1 MKVFKNEEGEVRSGW
16 KILIL
21 FLVEYLLLFIMA
33 NIIGS
38 LVMISRSIRENIYFI
53 LMFSQEIVLILT
65 PILPWKVLFRKD
77 LSLIGL
83 KALNKKE
90 VKNLILGLVMGIIAI
105 TLVFILILISKSGV
119 LVNSLLEPR
128 FSLSLVL
135 YLILFIF
142 VGFAEELLSRGY
154 IIGAMEVS
162 NNNKWFA
169 IMVSAVIFSLMHYD
183 NNGFSLIPFLNIFLV
198 GILFGVMY
206 VKTKSIWLSTGFHIT
221 WNFFQGCIYGMPVSG
236 ITTPKLY
243 EMTFVGNS
251 ILNGGTF
258 GPEGGLI
265 VTMVIILMLVSLVFL
280 IKNKKIH

>member
-38 LVMISRSIRENIYFI
+38 LVMISTSIRENIYFI

-65 PILPWKVLFRKD
+65 PILSWKD

-169 IMVSAVIFSLMHYD
+169 VMVSAVIFSLMHYD

>member
-21 FLVEYLLLFIMA
+21 FLVEYILLFIMA

-38 LVMISRSIRENIYFI
+38 LVVISRSIRENIYII
-53 LMFSQEIVLILT
+53 LMFSQEIVLVLT
-65 PILPWKVLFRKD
+65 PILSWKVLFKKD

-90 VKNLILGLVMGIIAI
+90 VKNLILGSVMGIAAI
-105 TLVFILILISKSGV
+105 TLAFILIIISKSGV

-128 FSLSLVL
+128 FSLSLVV
-135 YLILFIF
+135 YFILFIF

-162 NNNKWFA
+162 SNNKLFA
-169 IMVSAVIFSLMHYD
+169 VMVSAVIFSLMHYG

-198 GILFGVMY
+198 GILFGFMY

-265 VTMVIILMLVSLVFL
+265 VTMVIILMLVSLIFL
-280 IKNKKIH
+280 IKNKKIQ

>member
-38 LVMISRSIRENIYFI
+38 LVMISTSIRENIYFI

-65 PILPWKVLFRKD
+65 PILSWKVLFKKD

-83 KALNKKE
+83 KALNKIE
-90 VKNLILGLVMGIIAI
+90 VKNLILGLVIGIIAI

>member
-21 FLVEYLLLFIMA
+21 FLVEYILLFIMA

-38 LVMISRSIRENIYFI
+38 LVVISRSIRENIYII

-65 PILPWKVLFRKD
+65 PILSWKVLFKKD
-77 LSLIGL
+77 LSWIGL

-90 VKNLILGLVMGIIAI
+90 VKNLILGSVMGIAAI
-105 TLVFILILISKSGV
+105 TLAFILIIISKSGV

-128 FSLSLVL
+128 FSLSLVV
-135 YLILFIF
+135 YFILFIF

-162 NNNKWFA
+162 SNNKLFA
-169 IMVSAVIFSLMHYD
+169 VMVSAVIFSLMHYG

-198 GILFGVMY
+198 GILFGFMY

-265 VTMVIILMLVSLVFL
+265 VTMVIILMLVSLIFL
-280 IKNKKIH
+280 IKNKKIQ

>member
-21 FLVEYLLLFIMA
+21 FLVEYILLFIMA

-38 LVMISRSIRENIYFI
+38 LVVISRSIRENIYII

-65 PILPWKVLFRKD
+65 PILSWKVLFKKD

-90 VKNLILGLVMGIIAI
+90 VKNLILGLVMGIAAI
-105 TLVFILILISKSGV
+105 TLAFILI
-119 LVNSLLEPR
+119 
-128 FSLSLVL
+128 
-135 YLILFIF
+135 FIF

-162 NNNKWFA
+162 SNNKWFA
-169 IMVSAVIFSLMHYD
+169 VMVSAVIFSLMHYG

-198 GILFGVMY
+198 GILFGFMY

-265 VTMVIILMLVSLVFL
+265 VTMVIILMLVSLIFL
-280 IKNKKIH
+280 IKNKKIQ

>member
-21 FLVEYLLLFIMA
+21 FLVEYILLFIMA

-38 LVMISRSIRENIYFI
+38 LVVISRSIRENIYII

-65 PILPWKVLFRKD
+65 PILSWKVLFKKD

-90 VKNLILGLVMGIIAI
+90 VKNLILGSVMGIAAI
-105 TLVFILILISKSGV
+105 TLAFILIIISKSGV

-128 FSLSLVL
+128 FSLSSVV
-135 YLILFIF
+135 YFILFIF

-162 NNNKWFA
+162 SNNKLFA
-169 IMVSAVIFSLMHYD
+169 VMVSAVIFSLMHYG

-198 GILFGVMY
+198 GILFGFMY

-265 VTMVIILMLVSLVFL
+265 VTMVIILMLVSLIFL
-280 IKNKKIH
+280 IKNKKIQ

>member
-38 LVMISRSIRENIYFI
+38 LVMISTSIRENIYFI

-65 PILPWKVLFRKD
+65 PILSWKVLFKND

-265 VTMVIILMLVSLVFL
+265 VTMVIILMLVSLIFL
-280 IKNKKIH
+280 IKNKKIQ

>member
-21 FLVEYLLLFIMA
+21 FLVEYILLFIMA

-38 LVMISRSIRENIYFI
+38 LVVISRSIRENIYII

-65 PILPWKVLFRKD
+65 PILSWKVLFKKD

-90 VKNLILGLVMGIIAI
+90 VKNLILGSVMGIAAI
-105 TLVFILILISKSGV
+105 TLAFILIIISKSGV

-128 FSLSLVL
+128 FSLSLVV
-135 YLILFIF
+135 YFILFIF

-162 NNNKWFA
+162 SNNKLFA
-169 IMVSAVIFSLMHYD
+169 VMVSAVIFSLMHYG

-198 GILFGVMY
+198 GILFGFMY

-265 VTMVIILMLVSLVFL
+265 VTMVIILMLVSLIFL

>member
-1 MKVFKNEEGEVRSGW
+1 MKDFKNEEGEVRSGW

-21 FLVEYLLLFIMA
+21 FLVEYILLFIMA

-38 LVMISRSIRENIYFI
+38 LVVISRSIRENIYII

-65 PILPWKVLFRKD
+65 PILSWKVLFKKD

-90 VKNLILGLVMGIIAI
+90 VKNLILGSVMGIAAI
-105 TLVFILILISKSGV
+105 TLAFILIIISKSGV

-128 FSLSLVL
+128 FSLSLVV
-135 YLILFIF
+135 YFILFIF

-162 NNNKWFA
+162 SNNKLFA
-169 IMVSAVIFSLMHYD
+169 VMVSAVIFSLMHYG

-198 GILFGVMY
+198 GILFGFMY

-265 VTMVIILMLVSLVFL
+265 VTMVIILMLVSLIFL
-280 IKNKKIH
+280 IKNKKIQ

>member
-21 FLVEYLLLFIMA
+21 FLVEYILLFIMA

-38 LVMISRSIRENIYFI
+38 LVVISRSIRENIYII

-65 PILPWKVLFRKD
+65 PILSWKVLFKKD

-90 VKNLILGLVMGIIAI
+90 VKNLILGLVMGIAAI
-105 TLVFILILISKSGV
+105 TLAFILIIISKSGV

-128 FSLSLVL
+128 FSLSLVV
-135 YLILFIF
+135 YFILFIF

-162 NNNKWFA
+162 SNNKLFA
-169 IMVSAVIFSLMHYD
+169 VMVSAVIFSLMHYG

-198 GILFGVMY
+198 GILFGFMY

-265 VTMVIILMLVSLVFL
+265 VTMVIILMLVSLIFL
-280 IKNKKIH
+280 IKNKKIQ